1 MPAICRQTDTTT
13 GHAGSHGPR
22 GFQGSAGSSNVFANG
37 IKVIRSN
44 IIDLLV
50 DAHLPPANDEYVS
63 SGSSTVF
70 VNGKAVSR
78 IGDTVSCGGG
88 STMATGS
95 PDVFAGG

>member
-13 GHAGSHGPR
+13 GHAESHGPR
-22 GFQGSAGSSNVFANG
+22 GFQDSAGSSNVFANG

-50 DAHLPPANDEYVS
+50 DAHTSTLNDEYVS

-78 IGDTVSCGGG
+78 VGDTISCGGG
-88 STMATGS
+88 TMDTGS